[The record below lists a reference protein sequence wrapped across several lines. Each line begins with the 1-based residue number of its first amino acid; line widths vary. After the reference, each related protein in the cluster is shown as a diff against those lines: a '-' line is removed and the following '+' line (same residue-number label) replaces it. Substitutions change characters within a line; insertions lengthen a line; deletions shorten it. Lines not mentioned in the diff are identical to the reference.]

1 MATSPIREGNLAEI
15 GFCEILA
22 ELCRARETGVLR
34 LSGGGAEKS
43 VYLQGGSI
51 VFAASKDP
59 DDRLG
64 ELLLNREVIRREQFD
79 EATVRVGPGK
89 RLGTVLVEMGI
100 LPAEDLP
107 RWVREQVKEILFSLF
122 SWTEGLY
129 RFEAGP
135 FPSDEAITLRLSTA
149 EIFLSGLR
157 QVQKW
162 SVLRKGAGEIRLPY
176 QLAQDHQEALKEVTL
191 GGDEK
196 RLLSLLQ
203 SKPTTMEQA
212 ALESGLSTL
221 RVYQLFFAFRVLGV
235 VIPHQ
240 APVPVRTPLPKDV
253 PMASASDAPA
263 RALPDTPPV
272 SEVRPTESIQAVT
285 PAKVATAKALKDTK
299 PPAAPQPAHLTDELN
314 LVMDEE
320 TGTGGAEVGAQTVIL
335 KMPVPQPAASRKEP
349 AGSSASGPLESAA
362 KVAPV
367 ISDSPAGGKQIKK
380 EPAGS
385 SIGEPLESAA
395 KVAPVISDSP
405 AGGKPVKKEPAGS
418 SVGEPL
424 ESTVKVAPVISDS
437 PAGGKQVKK
446 QPAGSSSGE
455 PLVSAAKVAPVIADS
470 PIGGKPAKETA
481 SKGPDSTGPK
491 TVSRPAPAIHKEVSP
506 GNESGPVKET
516 SPAVPNPGKRGKA
529 DFRVVRV
536 EGERLDGN
544 GAQQIEDLLRQWSGK
559 GYRLAGVVP
568 GKKEGL
574 FGSSASC
581 FFVFERE
588 PQS

>member
-1 MATSPIREGNLAEI
+1 METSPSREGNLAEI

-22 ELCRARETGVLR
+22 ELCRVRETGVLR

-64 ELLLNREVIRREQFD
+64 ELLLTREVIHREQLE
-79 EATVRVGPGK
+79 EATLHVGPGK

-135 FPSDEAITLRLSTA
+135 FPSSEAITLRLSTA

-176 QLAQDHQEALKEVTL
+176 RLSQEHQEALREVTL
-191 GGDEK
+191 GGEEK

-235 VIPHQ
+235 VLPYQ
-240 APVPVRTPLPKDV
+240 PPAPVSTPPPRDALV
-253 PMASASDAPA
+253 ANASDAPRSA
-263 RALPDTPPV
+263 APDPPPV
-272 SEVRPTESIQAVT
+272 PVVQPMESVKDTAAAT
-285 PAKVATAKALKDTK
+285 VASTKALKSQK
-299 PPAAPQPAHLTDELN
+299 PPAPPLPISSTEGRN
-314 LVMDEE
+314 LEIAQE
-320 TGTGGAEVGAQTVIL
+320 PGRPGTEVGAQTVIL
-335 KMPVPQPAASRKEP
+335 KMPVPQPAAVKKQPEVP
-349 AGSSASGPLESAA
+349 LTGGQLESAA
-362 KVAPV
+362 QVAPV
-367 ISDSPAGGKQIKK
+367 ISDSPAG
-380 EPAGS
+380 A
-385 SIGEPLESAA
+385 
-395 KVAPVISDSP
+395 
-405 AGGKPVKKEPAGS
+405 
-418 SVGEPL
+418 
-424 ESTVKVAPVISDS
+424 
-437 PAGGKQVKK
+437 
-446 QPAGSSSGE
+446 
-455 PLVSAAKVAPVIADS
+455 
-470 PIGGKPAKETA
+470 KPAKETA
-481 SKGPDSTGPK
+481 LKSPSSSGSKGIM
-491 TVSRPAPAIHKEVSP
+491 RPAPAVSKE
-506 GNESGPVKET
+506 GEAGAESGPVREI
-516 SPAVPNPGKRGKA
+516 SPPLPNAGKRGKA

-544 GAQQIEDLLRQWSGK
+544 GAQQIEDLLKHWCGK

-568 GKKEGL
+568 GKKEGI
-574 FGSSASC
+574 FGSSGSC

-588 PQS
+588 PHS

>member
-1 MATSPIREGNLAEI
+1 MVTSPSREGNLAEI

-64 ELLLNREVIRREQFD
+64 ELLLTREVIHREQLE
-79 EATVRVGPGK
+79 EATVHVGPGK

-135 FPSDEAITLRLSTA
+135 FPSSEAITLRLSTA

-176 QLAQDHQEALKEVTL
+176 RLSQEHQEALREVTL
-191 GGDEK
+191 GGEEK
-196 RLLSLLQ
+196 KLLSLLK

-235 VIPHQ
+235 VLPYQ
-240 APVPVRTPLPKDV
+240 APAPASTPPPRDALVAD
-253 PMASASDAPA
+253 ASDALPSAAPDPSPVPA
-263 RALPDTPPV
+263 VQPV
-272 SEVRPTESIQAVT
+272 ESIQDAAAVT
-285 PAKVATAKALKDTK
+285 VASTKAPKSQK
-299 PPAAPQPAHLTDELN
+299 PPAPPLPIHTAEERNLEMAQEPGRPA
-314 LVMDEE
+314 
-320 TGTGGAEVGAQTVIL
+320 AEVGVQTVIF
-335 KMPVPQPAASRKEP
+335 KMPVSPPTAVKKEP
-349 AGSSASGPLESAA
+349 EAPSTAGRLESAA
-362 KVAPV
+362 QVAPV
-367 ISDSPAGGKQIKK
+367 ISISP
-380 EPAGS
+380 
-385 SIGEPLESAA
+385 
-395 KVAPVISDSP
+395 V
-405 AGGKPVKKEPAGS
+405 GGKPVKKETAGS

-424 ESTVKVAPVISDS
+424 ASAAQAAPVISDS
-437 PAGGKQVKK
+437 PVGGR
-446 QPAGSSSGE
+446 PS
-455 PLVSAAKVAPVIADS
+455 
-470 PIGGKPAKETA
+470 KETA
-481 SKGPDSTGPK
+481 SMSPGSSGSK
-491 TVSRPAPAIHKEVSP
+491 TASRPAPAIHKEVAV
-506 GNESGPVKET
+506 GNESGPVREI
-516 SPAVPNPGKRGKA
+516 SPPSPSTGNRGKA

-544 GAQQIEDLLRQWSGK
+544 GAHQIEDLLKHWSGK

-568 GKKEGL
+568 GKKEGI
-574 FGSSASC
+574 FGSSGSC

-588 PQS
+588 PHS

>member
-1 MATSPIREGNLAEI
+1 MVTSPSREGNLAEI

-34 LSGGGAEKS
+34 LSGGGSEKS

-64 ELLLNREVIRREQFD
+64 ELLLTREVIHREQLE
-79 EATVRVGPGK
+79 EATLHVGPGK

-122 SWTEGLY
+122 SWTEGSY

-135 FPSDEAITLRLSTA
+135 FPSSEAITLRLSTA

-176 QLAQDHQEALKEVTL
+176 RLSQEHQEALREVTL
-191 GGDEK
+191 GGEEK

-235 VIPHQ
+235 VLPYQ
-240 APVPVRTPLPKDV
+240 APAPVSTPPPRDALV
-253 PMASASDAPA
+253 ANVSDAPRSA
-263 RALPDTPPV
+263 APGPV
-272 SEVRPTESIQAVT
+272 QPMESVQD
-285 PAKVATAKALKDTK
+285 VAAATVASSKALESQK
-299 PPAAPQPAHLTDELN
+299 PPAPPLPIHLAERN
-314 LVMDEE
+314 LEMAQESGRPE
-320 TGTGGAEVGAQTVIL
+320 TEVGAQTVIL
-335 KMPVPQPAASRKEP
+335 KMPVPQPTAVKKRPEVPSTDGR
-349 AGSSASGPLESAA
+349 LESAA
-362 KVAPV
+362 VAPV
-367 ISDSPAGGKQIKK
+367 ISDSPAG
-380 EPAGS
+380 
-385 SIGEPLESAA
+385 A
-395 KVAPVISDSP
+395 KPS
-405 AGGKPVKKEPAGS
+405 
-418 SVGEPL
+418 
-424 ESTVKVAPVISDS
+424 
-437 PAGGKQVKK
+437 
-446 QPAGSSSGE
+446 
-455 PLVSAAKVAPVIADS
+455 
-470 PIGGKPAKETA
+470 KETA
-481 SKGPDSTGPK
+481 PKNPDSSGSRV
-491 TVSRPAPAIHKEVSP
+491 VSRPAPAVSKEGEAGAESYPVREISP
-506 GNESGPVKET
+506 PPPST
-516 SPAVPNPGKRGKA
+516 GKRKA

-544 GAQQIEDLLRQWSGK
+544 GAHQIEDLLKHWSGK

-568 GKKEGL
+568 GKKEGI
-574 FGSSASC
+574 FGSASC

-588 PQS
+588 PHS